1 MNVRPLFWMMV
12 GAGATLVGGAWG
24 GRQFLPIPG
33 EPLLAAPAKA
43 AALMEAAVRPNS
55 AYAAENALRRTPWV
69 KPKADPFGEK
79 RVVVPRAVA
88 PVVVNR
94 EPPPLVFPFEYVGKL
109 TADGKE
115 TLFLSKG
122 DQIYPAVVGETLDG
136 LYRVEHIGSDS
147 IELSYLP
154 DARKMNIALGTITA
168 KHAPGAA
175 TMPPI
180 GMMGSIAP
188 PPSVFFGGENVPQPI
203 VNQPPVDPKEMTTDL
218 QQMMAPPPLSP
229 ADGGQQSAAAP
240 ALPESMP
247 PGTILPGTMPPG
259 MMPPGMVLPGMDPS
273 GIMPPP
279 GVPQ

>member
-33 EPLLAAPAKA
+33 EPLLTTPAKA

-55 AYAAENALRRTPWV
+55 AYAAENELHRTPWV

-115 TLFLSKG
+115 TLFLSKS
-122 DQIYPAVVGETLDG
+122 DQIYPVVMGETLDG
-136 LYRVEHIGSDS
+136 LYRVERIGSDS

-154 DARKMNIALGTITA
+154 DARKMTIALGTITA
-168 KHAPGAA
+168 KHAPGTA

-188 PPSVFFGGENVPQPI
+188 PSSVFFGGENVPQPI
-203 VNQPPVDPKEMTTDL
+203 VAQPPVDPRGMTTDL

-229 ADGGQQSAAAP
+229 ADSVQQSAAVP
-240 ALPESMP
+240 VLPESMP
-247 PGTILPGTMPPG
+247 QGMVPPG
-259 MMPPGMVLPGMDPS
+259 MML
-273 GIMPPP
+273 P

>member
-33 EPLLAAPAKA
+33 EPLLTAPAKA
-43 AALMEAAVRPNS
+43 AALLEAAVRPNS
-55 AYAAENALRRTPWV
+55 AYAAENVLRRTPWV

-79 RVVVPRAVA
+79 RAVVPRAVV

-147 IELSYLP
+147 IELSHLP
-154 DARKMNIALGTITA
+154 DARKMTIALGTITA

-188 PPSVFFGGENVPQPI
+188 PPSALFSDAGVPQP
-203 VNQPPVDPKEMTTDL
+203 VAVPTQPEGDVMQTMTTSPSLPESEVL

-240 ALPESMP
+240 VLPESMP
-247 PGTILPGTMPPG
+247 QGMMPPGMESPGTMPPG
-259 MMPPGMVLPGMDPS
+259 
-273 GIMPPP
+273 
-279 GVPQ
+279 VPQ